1 MTVLIVGAS
10 GQVGTGVA
18 SRLCAEGLDVAGLAR
33 GAAPHVERYAKLHLG
48 DARRPDLGLAPEEA
62 GQLSASVTSIVVAT
76 GRFDLSLSLAQARAE
91 HIAPLR
97 GVLRFA
103 EECPSLR
110 NVVLVSSLL
119 GVGST
124 KQRLRSSTVPEP
136 VRHRNFYEWAK
147 LSGELVSRAS
157 GLPVDVVRAGH
168 VLPAGEEYPG
178 LRDAPPA
185 ALFELLRPLAA
196 GWPLPVA
203 GDNRYWATPSDF
215 MAQVVA
221 DRVTRGTGSSSVW
234 AVDPASPTYAEIFDL
249 VNARFGV
256 RAKRIRSKPLATALA
271 AVLRPEWIDLP
282 MSREIFD
289 YCVTGWDLDLSCLEG
304 LIAEG
309 RVKPPE
315 DRGYLVRALDHAFDR
330 LRERLP

>member
-18 SRLCAEGLDVAGLAR
+18 SRLCAEGLDVVGLTR
-33 GAAPHVERYAKLHLG
+33 NPAPHVERYAKLRLG
-48 DARRPDLGLAPEEA
+48 DARRPDLGLGPDEA
-62 GQLSASVTSIVVAT
+62 AELAASVTTVVVAT
-76 GRFDLSLSLAQARAE
+76 GRFDLSLSLAEARSE

-97 GVLRFA
+97 GALRFA
-103 EECPSLR
+103 QDCPSLR

-119 GVGST
+119 GVGAT
-124 KQRLRSSTVPEP
+124 KQRLRSSTVPDP
-136 VRHRNFYEWAK
+136 ARHRNFYEWAK
-147 LSGELVSRAS
+147 LSGELVARAS

-168 VLPAGEEYPG
+168 VLPGDEEYPG

-196 GWPLPVA
+196 GWPLPVV
-203 GDNRYWATPSDF
+203 GSNRYWATPSDF
-215 MAQVVA
+215 MARIVT
-221 DRVTRGTGSSSVW
+221 DRVLHGTGSSSVW

-256 RAKRIRSKPLATALA
+256 RAKRVRSEPLATALA

-289 YCVTGWDLDLSCLEG
+289 YCVTGWDLDLSCLRE
-304 LIAEG
+304 LVEAG
-309 RVKPPE
+309 RVTPPE